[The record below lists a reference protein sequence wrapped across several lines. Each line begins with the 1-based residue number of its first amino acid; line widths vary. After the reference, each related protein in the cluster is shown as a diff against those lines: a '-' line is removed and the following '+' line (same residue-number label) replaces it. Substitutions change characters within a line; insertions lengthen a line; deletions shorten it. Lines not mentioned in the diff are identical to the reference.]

1 MEEIKAKYTCECIKC
16 GHKIE
21 TDEHCK
27 DLKCSEC
34 GGQMRRAERPGP
46 GQDSGKETTPSK
58 ETPKEIKSKTTPAV
72 DISEYTVEDLLIAF
86 EGGVISKDE
95 ALKRANE
102 IIEEAGIQIETE
114 DKAGAVLN
122 KKNKDNLKKS
132 QELIQQVLDS
142 SGAVVE
148 EEEPKK
154 VIKDPK
160 PEPENTDK
168 NEKPKDDKPLFVPV
182 SEKEKEVKAETVISS
197 EVAEVMSQKIADAV
211 DKAIRKITGK
221 VS

>member
-1 MEEIKAKYTCECIKC
+1 M
-16 GHKIE
+16 
-21 TDEHCK
+21 
-27 DLKCSEC
+27 
-34 GGQMRRAERPGP
+34 
-46 GQDSGKETTPSK
+46 
-58 ETPKEIKSKTTPAV
+58 
-72 DISEYTVEDLLIAF
+72 IAF

-102 IIEEAGIQIETE
+102 IIEEASTQIEAE

-142 SGAVVE
+142 SGAVAE
-148 EEEPKK
+148 DEEPKK
-154 VIKDPK
+154 VIENPK
-160 PEPENTDK
+160 PEPENTNKD
-168 NEKPKDDKPLFVPV
+168 EKPKDDKPLFVPV
-182 SEKEKEVKAETVISS
+182 SEKEVKAETVISS